1 VIPYPRSAACAAALA
16 LALAATPQ
24 ADGQTRADCERQ
36 YTPQRGQEGKD
47 VVWAP
52 TEDSMLVRMLEMAN
66 VAAADKLYDLGS
78 GDGKIPIAAA
88 KRFGATAVGIEYDA
102 DLVKHARCLAAAE
115 RVAARVTFVE
125 GDIFESDFSDA
136 TVVTLY
142 LLPEL
147 NLRLR
152 PRLLDLTPGTRVVSY
167 SFTMGEWEPDD
178 HIDTF
183 GDGSA
188 YLWIVP
194 ANAEGTWTFRAASG
208 DDTFDVDLE
217 QRFQKLGG
225 LAGDAK
231 VTGDLEGEEI
241 RFVFEQGADEVLVT
255 GTVKTD
261 SIVATV
267 TRGGTSAEYVGAR
280 D

>member
-1 VIPYPRSAACAAALA
+1 MPYRRSAACAAALA
-16 LALAATPQ
+16 LAMAATPQ
-24 ADGQTRADCERQ
+24 GEGQTRADCERQ

-88 KRFGATAVGIEYDA
+88 KHFGATAVGIEYDA

-115 RVAARVTFVE
+115 RVQARVTFVE

-147 NLRLR
+147 NLRLQ
-152 PRLLDLTPGTRVVSY
+152 PRLLGLKPGTRVVSY
-167 SFTMGEWEPDD
+167 SFTIGEWEPDD
-178 HIDTF
+178 HIDSF

-194 ANAEGTWTFRAASG
+194 ANAEGTWTFRTASG
-208 DDTFDVDLE
+208 VDTFEVALE
-217 QRFQKLGG
+217 QSFQKLGG
-225 LAGDAK
+225 RAGDAK
-231 VTGDLEGEEI
+231 VTGELEGEEI
-241 RFVFEQGADEVLVT
+241 RFVFEQGEDDVLVT
-255 GTVKTD
+255 GSVKTD

-267 TRGGTSAEYVGAR
+267 TRGGTSAQFIGAR
-280 D
+280 H